1 MSTASQNAGGTGPED
16 TGEPG
21 PEGVGDSRTAGLAG
35 VAGGRAAGAGGP
47 TGAAAGPG
55 ASRVRAG
62 VFLGV
67 GVIALALNLRPA
79 IVAASPML
87 DTVRADTG
95 MSATTAGLLTT
106 LPLLCFGL
114 LAPFAPRLG
123 RRFGMEPALLLTM
136 AAIVCG
142 TALRLIPSMA
152 ALLAGTVVV
161 GAGIAVANVLLPGVI
176 KRDFPDRVG
185 LMTGLYSMSLF
196 GGAALAAGITVPLG
210 HALSLGWRP
219 TLALWGLLAV
229 AALLVWAPQVRRHTR
244 IPAGR
249 ASAAQH
255 PVRGLWSHPVA
266 WLVTGYMGLQSLS
279 YYAAAAYLPTMLTN
293 AGMDQSTAG
302 WMLSF
307 SSLLGIAGAFLSPV
321 LAARGIRP
329 GLLATVGAVL
339 TAGGFAGMATAPVG
353 GAYLWMVLLGLGQ
366 GAAISLAMLFIVL
379 RSPDTRHAAQLS
391 SMAQCFG
398 YLLAAAGPL
407 ALGAVHQATGGWTVP
422 LVLLIVLLAPQTA
435 VGLGAATNRHAA
447 PEQRAADRG

>member
-1 MSTASQNAGGTGPED
+1 MSSASGGTDSGSAARTAEDGSMTVAGTSAPDATWATGAGAATGAGEPAGGAAK
-16 TGEPG
+16 
-21 PEGVGDSRTAGLAG
+21 RARAGLL
-35 VAGGRAAGAGGP
+35 
-47 TGAAAGPG
+47 
-55 ASRVRAG
+55 
-62 VFLGV
+62 LGV
-67 GVIALALNLRPA
+67 GVIVLALNLRPA

-87 DTVRADTG
+87 DTIRAGTG
-95 MSATTAGLLTT
+95 MSTATAGLLTT

-123 RRFGMEPALLLTM
+123 RRLGMEPALLLTM
-136 AAIVCG
+136 VAICCG

-152 ALLAGTVVV
+152 ALLGGTVVV

-176 KRDFPDRVG
+176 KRDFAHRVG

-196 GGAALAAGITVPLG
+196 GGAALAAGVTVPVG

-229 AALLVWAPQVRRHTR
+229 VALLVWAPQVRRHTR
-244 IPAGR
+244 
-249 ASAAQH
+249 ASAAGAGAAGH

-293 AGMDQSTAG
+293 AGMAQSAAG

-321 LAARGIRP
+321 LAARGVRP

-339 TAGGFAGMATAPVG
+339 TAGGFAGMAAAPVG

-366 GAAISLAMLFIVL
+366 GAAISLAMLFIVD

-398 YLLAAAGPL
+398 YLLAATGPL

-422 LVLLIVLLAPQTA
+422 LIILIVLLVPQTA
-435 VGLGAATNRHAA
+435 VGLGASVDRHAA
-447 PEQRAADRG
+447 PERRDAVG